1 MRRSSVTRGPRAFVA
16 DTTAMLIFFT
26 AIGVLNERF
35 VASMTWDQIWRARLL
50 GAVLMVP
57 VAYIYGLWR
66 DWLMKQ
72 AKPRAVSR
80 LFWDSVALVSF
91 QAPIYAGIIAVNGA
105 SGWDLLFGIGGAAVL
120 MLVSGRAYGVFL
132 DRVRRMF
139 GVTPK

>member
-1 MRRSSVTRGPRAFVA
+1 
-16 DTTAMLIFFT
+16 MLIFFT

-35 VASMTWDQIWRARLL
+35 VASMTWDQIWCARLL

-57 VAYIYGLWR
+57 VAYIYGHWR

-91 QAPIYAGIIAVNGA
+91 QVPIYAGIIAVSGA
-105 SGWDLLFGIGGAAVL
+105 SGWDLFFGIGGAAAL

-132 DRVRRMF
+132 DRVRRVF
-139 GVTPK
+139 GVTPQ

>member
-1 MRRSSVTRGPRAFVA
+1 
-16 DTTAMLIFFT
+16 MLIFFT

-66 DWLMKQ
+66 DWLMKR

-80 LFWDSVALVSF
+80 LFWDTVALMSF
-91 QAPIYAGIIAVNGA
+91 QVPIYAGIIAVNGA
-105 SGWDLLFGIGGAAVL
+105 SGWDLFLGIGGAAFL
-120 MLVSGRAYGVFL
+120 MLISGRAYGVFL
-132 DRVRRMF
+132 DRVRRVF
-139 GVTPK
+139 GVTPQ